1 MTYQRRKQGSLDMFK
16 KIMCPTF
23 TLSPILH
30 SWIRKFIKQF
40 QRKKILQL
48 ERRSSPSNWDT
59 SIHQQL
65 PYQRGPGAQ
74 LPVFRDA
81 QYKFKLC
88 IKQLAPQ
95 FTPTGKFRKK
105 NQKVYNL
112 SILLLFTQKI
122 SLISHTDCMQSC
134 HSVKAS

>member
-16 KIMCPTF
+16 KIMRPTF

-30 SWIRKFIKQF
+30 SWIRKFKKQF

-48 ERRSSPSNWDT
+48 GGRSSPSNWDT

-65 PYQRGPGAQ
+65 PYQGGLGAQ

-81 QYKFKLC
+81 QDKFKLC
-88 IKQLAPQ
+88 IKQPSPQ
-95 FTPTGKFRKK
+95 FTPTGIFRKK
-105 NQKVYNL
+105 N
-112 SILLLFTQKI
+112 
-122 SLISHTDCMQSC
+122 
-134 HSVKAS
+134 